1 MKTARELLQV
11 KRPGIVSVSPDA
23 TVYEA
28 LEVMAERH
36 IGAVLVMDGAQMV
49 GVLSE
54 RDYARKVALNNRN
67 SRETKV
73 RDIMTAKVIC
83 IGPERTVDECMGL
96 MSERHIRHLPVLD
109 GDTVI
114 GLLSMRDLVQDT
126 ISEQRFLI
134 EQLELYIRS

>member
-11 KRPGIVSVSPDA
+11 KRPGIVSVSPED

-36 IGAVLVMDGAQMV
+36 IGAVLVMEASQMV

-73 RDIMTAKVIC
+73 KEIMTAKVIC
-83 IGPERTVDECMGL
+83 IGPERTVDECMAL

>member
-1 MKTARELLQV
+1 MKTARELLEL
-11 KRPGIVSVSPDA
+11 KRPGIVSVSPEA

-28 LEVMAERH
+28 LELMAERH
-36 IGAVLVMDGAQMV
+36 IGALLVMEGPQLV

-73 RDIMTAKVIC
+73 REIMTERVIC
-83 IGPERTVDECMGL
+83 IGPERTIDECMAL

-109 GDTVI
+109 GDTLI